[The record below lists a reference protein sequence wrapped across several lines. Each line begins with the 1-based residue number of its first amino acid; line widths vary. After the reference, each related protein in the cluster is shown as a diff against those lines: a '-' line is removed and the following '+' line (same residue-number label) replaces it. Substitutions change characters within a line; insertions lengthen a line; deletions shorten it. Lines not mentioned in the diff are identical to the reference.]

1 VAEYPRVF
9 GHAGFFARADGRRP
23 LHAAGIHPMSLLQ
36 STEDTLHQDPDALA
50 IPDSNIG
57 GPPVASCD
65 PPATPL
71 QLEPTKAFLF
81 LERRR
86 ERDQC
91 TGQTVF
97 TSFDISYPD
106 GRPVSVGFHSFCQH
120 GTRLLLGRACHIERA
135 MIGITLYPVAGL
147 EADLTRPGPGVRCRR
162 FYALRSAEE
171 IRLHFFNGTPTEI
184 VFHAKL
190 DDATVLHWLRAD
202 YIRPNTPFWF
212 DLASKLEVD
221 HPALTESK

>member
-1 VAEYPRVF
+1 
-9 GHAGFFARADGRRP
+9 
-23 LHAAGIHPMSLLQ
+23 MSLFE
-36 STEDTLHQDPDALA
+36 STEGTTRQDQDALA
-50 IPDSNIG
+50 SPDNGSG
-57 GPPVASCD
+57 EAGPTSQ

-71 QLEPTKAFLF
+71 HLEPTKAFLF
-81 LERRR
+81 LQRRR
-86 ERDQC
+86 ERDQR

-120 GTRLLLGRACHIERA
+120 GTRLLLGRACNIEKA

-184 VFHAKL
+184 VFHARL

-202 YIRPNTPFWF
+202 YIRPHIPFWF
-212 DLASKLEVD
+212 DLASKVEVD
-221 HPALTESK
+221 HPALTASQ